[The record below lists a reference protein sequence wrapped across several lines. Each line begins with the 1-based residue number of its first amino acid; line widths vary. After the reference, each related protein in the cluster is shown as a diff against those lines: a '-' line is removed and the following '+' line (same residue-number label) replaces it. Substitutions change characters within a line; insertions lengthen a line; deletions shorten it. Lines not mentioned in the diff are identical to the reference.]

1 MNQPYKVKHS
11 FEERVAKV
19 KHYAE
24 TDSDKMLIIVE
35 KHPKSKLPDLANSKY
50 HSNHL
55 DSSPTKNSSF
65 CKSKV

>member
-35 KHPKSKLPDLANSKY
+35 KHPKSKLPDLANSK
-50 HSNHL
+50 
-55 DSSPTKNSSF
+55 
-65 CKSKV
+65 